1 MTDTTDRIEKKVL
14 LRATV
19 ERVWSAIVDAENFG
33 TWFGVK
39 FDGPFAPGA
48 CLKGRITP
56 TQVDPEVAKMQEPH
70 AGQEF
75 MFRIEH
81 VEPMRRF
88 SFLWHPYAVEP
99 ADYSSEPMTLV
110 VFELEPVAGGTM
122 LTIAESG
129 FDRIPLARRAEA
141 FEANKEGWA
150 HQARLIEKY
159 LARMA

>member
-19 ERVWSAIVDAENFG
+19 ERVWNAIADAENFG

-39 FDGPFAPGA
+39 FDDPFAPGA
-48 CLKGRITP
+48 RLKGRITP
-56 TQVDPEVAKMQEPH
+56 TQVDPEVAKMQEPY

-75 MFRIEH
+75 MFQIERIE
-81 VEPMRRF
+81 PMQRF
-88 SFLWHPYAVEP
+88 SFHWHPYAVEP

-110 VFELEPVAGGTM
+110 VFELEPVTGGTM
-122 LTIAESG
+122 LTITESG

-141 FEANKEGWA
+141 FKANDEGWT
-150 HQARLIEKY
+150 HQARLIGKY
-159 LARMA
+159 LARTV